1 MPMDDLSLLD
11 ILFASDPSTLDD
23 LGVRYS
29 ASDTLY
35 DSEYIRAGAS
45 HGFCIVS

>member
-1 MPMDDLSLLD
+1 MDDLSLLD
-11 ILFASDPSTLDD
+11 IFASHAPAPDD

-29 ASDTLY
+29 ASDTLDDY
-35 DSEYIRAGAS
+35 EYAHASAS